1 MWYAGPCA
9 HRRRLVW
16 GNSCVDRFRIASTCL
31 FLAGKV
37 EEMPRDVWKIKAV
50 VVEAYKMQHQNQS
63 GLGPAMKEFL
73 ELREQILVC
82 ERILLQAL
90 NFDLDVQHPYRR
102 SPHKRCPPPHAPD
115 APNGYPAISTDP
127 RSGPYFDLP
136 TALAPGLTLAP
147 IRSQPAADLCEEHRE
162 GLGGGW
168 RPGEGLGAGC
178 VEFHQRQPSHD
189 HCVACAL
196 PPPTAPARRAFS
208 LCMSPRLSHPAARP
222 RPAAYHRQHLPPAQY
237 TPQCVAASAVCLA
250 SRFLGV
256 ALPTRYEAM
265 MQADVEAVAE
275 RMLAYYR
282 TRDGED
288 PIERQQRRRECVVH
302 VRRRRRHERSAMHG
316 TYYTQ
321 QHVVTG
327 TCVPRCV
334 MRCRRR
340 PKRVPRACGTCSC
353 GAGPDRDPRTVY
365 YYFAHC
371 LARGGRALAR
381 PEATK
386 AAGRLTRRVK

>member
-1 MWYAGPCA
+1 
-9 HRRRLVW
+9 
-16 GNSCVDRFRIASTCL
+16 
-31 FLAGKV
+31 
-37 EEMPRDVWKIKAV
+37 
-50 VVEAYKMQHQNQS
+50 
-63 GLGPAMKEFL
+63 
-73 ELREQILVC
+73 
-82 ERILLQAL
+82 
-90 NFDLDVQHPYRR
+90 
-102 SPHKRCPPPHAPD
+102 
-115 APNGYPAISTDP
+115 
-127 RSGPYFDLP
+127 
-136 TALAPGLTLAP
+136 
-147 IRSQPAADLCEEHRE
+147 
-162 GLGGGW
+162 
-168 RPGEGLGAGC
+168 
-178 VEFHQRQPSHD
+178 
-189 HCVACAL
+189 
-196 PPPTAPARRAFS
+196 
-208 LCMSPRLSHPAARP
+208 
-222 RPAAYHRQHLPPAQY
+222 
-237 TPQCVAASAVCLA
+237 
-250 SRFLGV
+250 
-256 ALPTRYEAM
+256 